1 MLCNMGRLDISYFE
15 INQDDFGFVHI
26 RNREN
31 NKQFGQRKILWNKSF
46 EGKGEISDVVAEKK
60 IIWKKSF

>member
-15 INQDDFGFVHI
+15 INQDDFGLVHI

-31 NKQFGQRKILWNKSF
+31 NKQFGLDRERFF
-46 EGKGEISDVVAEKK
+46 EINLLRERGRYQMWWQKK
-60 IIWKKSF
+60 R